1 MDTTIR
7 DGKQFVNISSLK
19 INEDNPRTITS
30 ENFQRLKNHLK
41 KFSQY
46 KPILVTKEGVVVGG
60 NMRLLAMK
68 DLDIKDVWVSVV
80 DAKTKAK
87 MLEYILSDNEN
98 FGDWDEEKLAEMLTE
113 EWTNLDAKDFKLE
126 FGKETLE
133 ELLEKFGPGGEE
145 DLEDEE
151 EEEESEGKKMIECPK
166 CHHVFKP

>member
-1 MDTTIR
+1 
-7 DGKQFVNISSLK
+7 
-19 INEDNPRTITS
+19 
-30 ENFQRLKNHLK
+30 
-41 KFSQY
+41 
-46 KPILVTKEGVVVGG
+46 VV
-60 NMRLLAMK
+60 K
-68 DLDIKDVWVSVV
+68 
-80 DAKTKAK
+80 AKTKAQ
-87 MLEYILSDNEN
+87 MLQYALSDNEN